1 LCCCQNVFCGE
12 RKRRGEGGVG
22 GGGGSLTESHG
33 RQGNKEPVERCKQ
46 SHAGFLAF
54 RSVKDSDNHLN
65 DHDKAHVVGASLKE
79 VRELLIEVQ
88 QGGEWRW
95 GRQRNIT
102 TATKEGYK

>member
-1 LCCCQNVFCGE
+1 
-12 RKRRGEGGVG
+12 
-22 GGGGSLTESHG
+22 
-33 RQGNKEPVERCKQ
+33 
-46 SHAGFLAF
+46 
-54 RSVKDSDNHLN
+54 VKDSDNHLN
-65 DHDKAHVVGASLKE
+65 DHDKTHVVGASLKE